1 MIYPNKLVRPEPQ
14 YSISHTSGYTF
25 CLVIAMDAP
34 SPTATI
40 SIIHPTAQIMHAFTD
55 YSAFFKLNSKGE
67 KKTMQGQK
75 LLTTKM
81 AFWKEMFPVKNCT
94 QEVFTMI
101 VVASH

>member
-25 CLVIAMDAP
+25 CLVTAMDAP

-55 YSAFFKLNSKGE
+55 YSAFFKLNSKGG
-67 KKTMQGQK
+67 KKTQQR
-75 LLTTKM
+75 TRT
-81 AFWKEMFPVKNCT
+81 VDHKNGFLKRN
-94 QEVFTMI
+94 V
-101 VVASH
+101 SS